1 MKEQTDFINLGEI
14 TIQGSRNAEILK
26 LWLSLLSIGK
36 DGYRQLINH
45 GYNLSYKFTDL
56 VAKLSF
62 IELITEPETN
72 VICFR
77 IKAED
82 ANMQEQLNIA
92 LQEYILK
99 HGIFVS
105 LPRFNSQIWLRMVLL
120 NPFTDESII
129 EELCNYLRVF
139 YDGYGI

>member
-14 TIQGSRNAEILK
+14 TIQGSRNAEVLK
-26 LWLSLLSIGK
+26 LWLSLLSIGT

-45 GYNLSYKFTDL
+45 GYNLSYKFTQL

-77 IKAED
+77 FKAED
-82 ANMQEQLNIA
+82 TNQQEQLNIT
-92 LQEYILK
+92 LQEYLLK
-99 HGIFVS
+99 HGVFVS
-105 LPRFNSQIWLRMVLL
+105 IPRFNGQIWLRDGV
-120 NPFTDESII
+120 I
-129 EELCNYLRVF
+129 EPIYR
-139 YDGYGI
+139 